1 MSPLSGLQATQ
12 SQFSLMATPAQNQI
26 EIQFAHL
33 PPAEQLAL
41 LERLVHQM
49 RSVGAHNG
57 SPHPGTVSATEA
69 DPRFRREWDG
79 VNVDFRASESDL
91 LSEA

>member
-1 MSPLSGLQATQ
+1 MP
-12 SQFSLMATPAQNQI
+12 TPALNEI
-26 EIQFAHL
+26 ETQFAHL
-33 PPAEQLAL
+33 PAQEQLAL

-49 RSVGAHNG
+49 RSGAVMNG
-57 SPHPGTVSATEA
+57 HVLDGVAPLETAGQ
-69 DPRFRREWDG
+69 RFRREWDS